1 VSRRLHLIP
10 RRVYTRTR
18 SRRDVRGER
27 VGDARVGFEGGP
39 LRRGRQ
45 PRSCDESLFGLRTTD
60 EHRHALDHP
69 EARAIKTASIR
80 SEEVRIDFFATVGA
94 GSNLGEDGLVTA
106 RAGDP

>member
-1 VSRRLHLIP
+1 MTRGLGSRVARAS
-10 RRVYTRTR
+10 R
-18 SRRDVRGER
+18 SP
-27 VGDARVGFEGGP
+27 AALGGT
-39 LRRGRQ
+39 
-45 PRSCDESLFGLRTTD
+45 SLALD

-106 RAGDP
+106 WAVDPESNWYQAKEHRLH